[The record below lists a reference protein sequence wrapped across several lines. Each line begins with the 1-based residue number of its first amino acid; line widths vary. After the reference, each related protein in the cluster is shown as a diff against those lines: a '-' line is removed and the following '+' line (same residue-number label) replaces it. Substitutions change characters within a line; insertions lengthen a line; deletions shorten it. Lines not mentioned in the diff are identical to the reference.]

1 MVCGERLCLSSIGY
15 AGMGEEC
22 TERSRRLSSH
32 ASQVRVTA
40 YDCHPAP
47 ASLFMRLVLDK
58 EDPKLYANRGD
69 DGDDGD
75 GGAPST
81 AEGPQAVAS
90 RPPEPLS
97 AGEAAAMAD
106 MLRLGPLLQTLLSLL
121 GEPERGVDE
130 NAVTLLQQVISH

>member
-1 MVCGERLCLSSIGY
+1 
-15 AGMGEEC
+15 
-22 TERSRRLSSH
+22 
-32 ASQVRVTA
+32 
-40 YDCHPAP
+40 
-47 ASLFMRLVLDK
+47 MRLVLDK
-58 EDPKLYANRGD
+58 EDPQLYANRGG

-75 GGAPST
+75 GGASST
-81 AEGPQAVAS
+81 AEVPQAVAS
-90 RPPEPLS
+90 GPPEALS